1 MEKIVKRCLNN
12 KGSIIFCIILIVF
25 CSVLNAVCYLMNPDK
40 AYSGP
45 YLNSAHGNSS
55 YGVNRS
61 SISSFGYSK
70 GNCVHCHEQHAGIG
84 GFEPNPTGGPDEYC
98 LLENN
103 FSGISSKPYSQS
115 DNVCF
120 YCHIGTGILQTPAFY
135 NYNYSITF
143 GGHNDIAPNNIFDAF
158 NNTSYHNLNDIWR
171 LITGQYGSKTF
182 TNFPSDS
189 NPCSGC
195 HNIHIAKKSC
205 GKPSGSFD
213 ANKSAISKPSDHGN
227 LWGDDD
233 PSERMTAAGYGSNYQ
248 PPRYYNSSNLEPDG
262 AGSDRTTQAGKTP
275 DYVTF
280 CTDCHISTANSVW
293 STTLGRWLRPI
304 DWNNEK
310 HGKGNAD
317 DSLSCDNP
325 YPSNGSGLGKVL
337 SCLDCHEPHG
347 SPNLTLIRKV
357 VNGATLGTITT
368 IDPFVPPSCST
379 YSNYDATKS
388 SSVANLCDR
397 CHKDDYDFSASCQN
411 DHWYIVHHD
420 NASGDP
426 FYTGG
431 MCGDCHAIGN
441 GPNDCSSGRP
451 SINCNCCHYHGST
464 YTRGTT
470 TWRTF

>member
-25 CSVLNAVCYLMNPDK
+25 CSVLNAVCYLMYPDK

-70 GNCVHCHEQHAGIG
+70 GNCVHCHEQHASIG
-84 GFEPNPTGGPDEYC
+84 GSEPNPTGGPDKYC
-98 LLENN
+98 LLESN

-158 NNTSYHNLNDIWR
+158 NSTSYHNLNDIWR

-182 TNFPSDS
+182 TSFPSDS

-304 DWNNEK
+304 NWNNEK

-317 DSLSCDNP
+317 DSLCCDNP

-347 SPNLTLIRKV
+347 SPNAFLIRKE
-357 VNGATLGTITT
+357 VNGNTLGGSINSFS
-368 IDPFVPPSCST
+368 D
-379 YSNYDATKS
+379 SNWHY
-388 SSVANLCDR
+388 LCGS
-397 CHKDDYDFSASCQN
+397 CHKDDKEIDSGCQE
-411 DHWYIVHHD
+411 DHYYIIHHR
-420 NASGDP
+420 NSGCNTDAP
-426 FYTGG
+426 YALSQCAQCHSNVGG
-431 MCGDCHAIGN
+431 PPPPENCGRN
-441 GPNDCSSGRP
+441 EGRK
-451 SINCNCCHYHGST
+451 ICTECHYHGSIINSGIDFAPT
-464 YTRGTT
+464 TR
-470 TWRTF
+470 RTF